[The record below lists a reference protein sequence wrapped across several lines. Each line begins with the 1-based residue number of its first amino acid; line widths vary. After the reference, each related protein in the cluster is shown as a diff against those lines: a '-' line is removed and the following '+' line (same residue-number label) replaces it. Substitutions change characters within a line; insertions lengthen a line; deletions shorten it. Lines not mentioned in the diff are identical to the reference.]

1 MGEYLLGEG
10 WVRSAQSS
18 VRRVRSHCHKITHKM
33 SRQCCCCAS
42 KVYMGQSCGGVCGSV
57 SAAWLKPGDP
67 VSHMPNGHRVPY
79 RVGDG
84 APSPL
89 HSSDSDETW
98 ENKRRYWR
106 LARRVAARFRRLVRR
121 ARRER
126 NFAVVVVVRKHA
138 RNSTDVARRIVS
150 FL

>member
-1 MGEYLLGEG
+1 
-10 WVRSAQSS
+10 
-18 VRRVRSHCHKITHKM
+18 M
-33 SRQCCCCAS
+33 S
-42 KVYMGQSCGGVCGSV
+42 
-57 SAAWLKPGDP
+57 D
-67 VSHMPNGHRVPY
+67 MPNGRRRRVPF
-79 RVGDG
+79 RVGGLGIAGWRG

-89 HSSDSDETW
+89 DSCDSDETW
-98 ENKRRYWR
+98 EHKRRYWR

>member
-1 MGEYLLGEG
+1 
-10 WVRSAQSS
+10 
-18 VRRVRSHCHKITHKM
+18 
-33 SRQCCCCAS
+33 
-42 KVYMGQSCGGVCGSV
+42 
-57 SAAWLKPGDP
+57 
-67 VSHMPNGHRVPY
+67 MPNGHKNTY

-89 HSSDSDETW
+89 HTSDSDETW

-106 LARRVAARFRRLVRR
+106 LARRVATRFRRNVRR

-126 NFAVVVVVRKHA
+126 NFAVVAVVRVRA
-138 RNSTDVARRIVS
+138 GDSADLARRIVS